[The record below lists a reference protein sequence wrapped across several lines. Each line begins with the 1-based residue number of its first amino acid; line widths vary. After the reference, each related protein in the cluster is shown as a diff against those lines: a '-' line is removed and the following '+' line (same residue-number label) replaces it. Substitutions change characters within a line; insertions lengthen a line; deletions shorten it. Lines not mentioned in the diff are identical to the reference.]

1 MAMVWGQRGKIEQ
14 ATVVLELAVSHETSR
29 PTVRNTA
36 RITVGPTPMSDVQC
50 FSGQRDG
57 KRAHKVENSH
67 SQNPPTPSVCQMA
80 RTAWIL
86 FSYVGCFP
94 SYRPVVNTPVFGS
107 RRPLSHCSLTLTTSV
122 GQPHREAKA
131 PEQQLAASFCPRPS
145 SPPMAPLIGPS
156 GGSNGRRQTTA

>member
-1 MAMVWGQRGKIEQ
+1 
-14 ATVVLELAVSHETSR
+14 
-29 PTVRNTA
+29 
-36 RITVGPTPMSDVQC
+36 
-50 FSGQRDG
+50 
-57 KRAHKVENSH
+57 
-67 SQNPPTPSVCQMA
+67 MA

-131 PEQQLAASFCPRPS
+131 PEMRASDAMIAALPAALEEAGAEGVAQLV
-145 SPPMAPLIGPS
+145 
-156 GGSNGRRQTTA
+156 GSLQVESA